1 MKILTSAI
9 LFLSVP
15 FIANAQF
22 SISGQITTQKDGGIV
37 YGAVITVA
45 NSYTAVQSNSDGMY
59 KIDMLKSGIYVLS
72 VTMLGYQKQIDTV
85 RLTSDLVRNIQL
97 IPSLYMMDEVQVKA
111 TRAGDK
117 SGIANS
123 ALTKE
128 ELEKQN
134 LGQDLPYLLNLS
146 PSMVVTSDAGAGVG
160 YTSFRIRG
168 SDASRINVTINGV
181 PINDAESQGTYWV
194 DMPDIVSSVDNIQIQ
209 RGVGTSTNGAG
220 AFGGSV
226 NVQTTTL
233 NAKPYAIFAN
243 SYGSFNTLKNTI
255 NVGTGLL
262 NDKFTVDARLSRIS
276 SDGYIQRA
284 SSNLNSYYLA
294 GAYYGKSTIV
304 KLITFSGSEKT
315 YQAWY
320 GVFQDSLK
328 SNRTFN
334 SAGIYYDAIGNIKY
348 YDNQTDNYKQDYYQL
363 HFSQRLN
370 DKLYFNTAL
379 HYTKGKGYYEEYKKG
394 AAFSDYGLS
403 NPIIGS
409 YTILETD
416 LVRRKWLDNDFYGA
430 TYSFNYT
437 SKRAEI
443 TLGGA
448 ANQYYGLHYGEII
461 WAQYSTNIEKEQEYY
476 RDYAVKNDINNFL
489 KISYLLTSKLNLY
502 GDLQYRSVSYS
513 FKGFN
518 DSLVSTRQKA
528 NLDFFNPKAAIN
540 YDIASNKKVY
550 FSYGIGNKEPSRDDF
565 VQSSPTTRPRPEHLT
580 DYELGYKQQNKKIAF
595 GMNVYYMDYKNQLVL
610 TGEINDVGA
619 YNRTNV
625 SKSYRTG
632 IELEFAAR
640 ILKQLTWNANVTYS
654 KNKIEEFTEY
664 NDDYDIGGQIAT
676 VHQNKDIAFSPSLI
690 AGSELVF
697 VPFKNLS
704 IAFLTKYVG
713 VQYLDNTSDL
723 SRSIDAYLVNDLRL
737 SYSIKSKLFKE
748 IALTAMVNN
757 LLSESY
763 VSNGY
768 TFSYKYGGF
777 TTTENYYYPQAGS
790 YYLGGMTIKF

>member
-9 LFLSVP
+9 LFLGMP

-22 SISGQITTQKDGGIV
+22 SISGQITTQKDGSII
-37 YGAVITVA
+37 YGAVVAVA
-45 NSYTAVQSNSDGMY
+45 NSYSAVQSNSYGIY
-59 KIDMLKSGIYVLS
+59 KINKLKPGTYILS
-72 VTMLGYQKQIDTV
+72 ITMLGYQKQIDTV
-85 RLTSDLVRNIQL
+85 QVNADVVKDIQL
-97 IPSLYMMDEVQVKA
+97 APNLYMMDEVQVKA

-123 ALTKE
+123 KITKE
-128 ELEKQN
+128 DLEKQN
-134 LGQDLPYLLNLS
+134 LGQDLPYLLNLT
-146 PSMVVTSDAGAGVG
+146 PSLVVTSDAGAGVG
-160 YTSFRIRG
+160 YTGFRIRG
-168 SDASRINVTINGV
+168 SDASRVNVTINGV

-233 NAKPYAIFAN
+233 NAKPYATFAN

-255 NVGTGLL
+255 NLGTGLL

-276 SDGYIQRA
+276 SDGYMQRA
-284 SSNLNSYYLA
+284 SSNLHSYYLA

-334 SAGIYYDAIGNIKY
+334 PAGMYYDAIGNIKY

-379 HYTKGKGYYEEYKKG
+379 HYTKGKGYYEEYKQG

-403 NPIIGS
+403 DPIIGAD
-409 YTILETD
+409 TILATD
-416 LVRRKWLDNDFYGA
+416 LVRRKWLNNDFYGA

-437 SKRAEI
+437 NKRTEI

-461 WAQYSTNIEKEQEYY
+461 WAQYSTNIQKEQEYY
-476 RDYAVKNDINNFL
+476 RDYGLKNDINNFL
-489 KISYLLTSKLNLY
+489 KISYSLTSKLTLY
-502 GDLQYRSVSYS
+502 GDLQYRSVNYS

-540 YDIASNKKVY
+540 YDIASNKKIY
-550 FSYGIGNKEPSRDDF
+550 FSYGIGNKEPSRDDY

-595 GMNVYYMDYKNQLVL
+595 GVNAYYMDYKDQLVL

-619 YNRTNV
+619 YNRANV

-640 ILKQLTWNANVTYS
+640 IIKQLTWNANVAYS

-664 NDDYDIGGQIAT
+664 IDDYDNGIQIAT
-676 VHQNKDIAFSPSLI
+676 VHQNKDIAFSPSII
-690 AGSELVF
+690 AGSEMVF
-697 VPFKNLS
+697 VPFKNFS

-723 SRSIDAYLVNDLRL
+723 SRSIDAYLVNDMRL
-737 SYSIKSKLFKE
+737 AYSIKSKLFKE

-757 LLSESY
+757 LFSESY

-777 TTTENYYYPQAGS
+777 ATTESYYYPQAS
-790 YYLGGMTIKF
+790 RYYLGGVTIKF